1 VFENLFPEV
10 VRTGEKMM
18 AFQAAA
24 TLLFDKGLLDKSYR
38 AKERNYVHKEDRYV
52 ETYCNV
58 VLSDKGKRV
67 LAEVLSSEVNQAY
80 QARQSQREDEK
91 RLAEV

>member
-1 VFENLFPEV
+1 
-10 VRTGEKMM
+10 
-18 AFQAAA
+18 
-24 TLLFDKGLLDKSYR
+24 LFDKGLLDKSYR